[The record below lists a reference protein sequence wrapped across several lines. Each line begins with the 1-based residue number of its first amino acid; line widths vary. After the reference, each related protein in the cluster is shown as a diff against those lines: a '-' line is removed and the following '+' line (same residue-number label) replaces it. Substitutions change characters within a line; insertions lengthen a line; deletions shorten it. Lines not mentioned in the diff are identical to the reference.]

1 MAFYATFGYEVKQKR
16 GLVHPLA
23 LSVVI
28 CDIRAWRDERERH
41 LYACGNLVPA
51 TLKVKL
57 QDFFCCN
64 DTKYMYLYY
73 LFYTTV
79 ILALYRDGAEMI
91 LVVGGTKGGS
101 GKTLL
106 ATNLTVL
113 RTAAG
118 QDVLLVDAD
127 EQGSAMDFTRQRQR
141 RTQGDAG
148 YTAIQTRE
156 ADVAVQVRRM
166 VQKYED
172 IVIDVGGRDTA
183 SQRAAL
189 AVADVLLLPFPP
201 TSVDLWTADS
211 VVTLLKEVQAFNPG
225 LRAYAIINKAFPRGS
240 DNAEAA
246 ALLQEYPNYWSY
258 VDTPIGNR
266 KAFSNAFGAGYAV
279 TEYLPKDTK
288 AMAEIRTLYQYL
300 FDT

>member
-1 MAFYATFGYEVKQKR
+1 MV
-16 GLVHPLA
+16 
-23 LSVVI
+23 
-28 CDIRAWRDERERH
+28 
-41 LYACGNLVPA
+41 
-51 TLKVKL
+51 
-57 QDFFCCN
+57 
-64 DTKYMYLYY
+64 
-73 LFYTTV
+73 
-79 ILALYRDGAEMI
+79 

-118 QDVLLVDAD
+118 HDVLLVDAD
-127 EQGSAMDFTRQRQR
+127 EQGSAIDFTRQRQR
-141 RTQGDAG
+141 RTAGDAG

-166 VQKYED
+166 VQKYGD

-201 TSVDLWTADS
+201 TSVDLWTADT
-211 VVTLLKEVQAFNPG
+211 VVTLLKDAQPFNPG
-225 LRAYAIINKAFPRGS
+225 LRTYAILNKAFPRGT
-240 DNAEAA
+240 DNVESAS
-246 ALLQEYPNYWSY
+246 LLQEYPDHWTY
-258 VDTPIGNR
+258 VDAPIGNR

-279 TEYLPKDTK
+279 TEVQQKDAK
-288 AMAEIRTLYQYL
+288 AITEIRALYRYI
-300 FDT
+300 FDTY